1 MWKTGKNYIVKKVN
15 GFPVPSR
22 DVIYQTDR
30 LKKSLVNDIPAGDGK
45 TVNFF
50 YSVVSHYIIP
60 EELRGILIVWYVLAS
75 RRMGGFSTPVLVF
88 GE

>member
-1 MWKTGKNYIVKKVN
+1 VKDWQKLHCKKGKRFSRPQPGCHLPN
-15 GFPVPSR
+15 GP
-22 DVIYQTDR
+22 T
-30 LKKSLVNDIPAGDGK
+30 KKSLVNDIPAGDGK

-75 RRMGGFSTPVLVF
+75 RRMGGFLTPVLVF

>member
-1 MWKTGKNYIVKKVN
+1 VKDWQKLHCKKGKRFSRPQPGCHLPN
-15 GFPVPSR
+15 GP
-22 DVIYQTDR
+22 T
-30 LKKSLVNDIPAGDGK
+30 KKSLVNDIPAGDGK

-50 YSVVSHYIIP
+50 YSVSHYIIP

-75 RRMGGFSTPVLVF
+75 RRMGGFLTPDLVF